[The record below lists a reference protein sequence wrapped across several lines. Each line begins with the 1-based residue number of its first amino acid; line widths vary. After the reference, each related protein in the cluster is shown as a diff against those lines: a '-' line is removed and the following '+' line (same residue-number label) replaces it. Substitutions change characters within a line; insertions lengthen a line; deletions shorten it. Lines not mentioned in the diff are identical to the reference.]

1 MTAKKKPR
9 RMTDQ
14 REDARAL
21 IESEGLF
28 IAAKTLIAICEDES
42 APAQARTAAG
52 VAVFRAGGMFEKRE
66 DSSHKEDYELSPAEM
81 LERLEGYKRSNEQFL
96 AQLAEYNAAQGED
109 DDINGDDPDGE
120 SDDDDSVLD

>member
-1 MTAKKKPR
+1 
-9 RMTDQ
+9 
-14 REDARAL
+14 
-21 IESEGLF
+21 
-28 IAAKTLIAICEDES
+28 
-42 APAQARTAAG
+42 
-52 VAVFRAGGMFEKRE
+52 
-66 DSSHKEDYELSPAEM
+66 M